1 MRETKFRG
9 KSVETGEWV
18 YGSLVQEDGK
28 AWIVGGI
35 SIEDAGGVFD
45 FYATEWYEVIPETVG
60 QYTGLKD
67 QNVVEIYDG
76 DIDKEDNG
84 ELSVIVYLKKSGSYC
99 VMPLDIYLNEDY
111 QNKKYFP
118 ELLYNFGYD
127 LTFDNVI
134 PEKYLSIVGN
144 IYDNPELLE
153 VEK

>member
-1 MRETKFRG
+1 MREVKFRG

-67 QNVVEIYDG
+67 MDREEIFEGAIGWDEDGEVHGKIVFDEGEFLFEWENMSDNLYECCG
-76 DIDKEDNG
+76 DI
-84 ELSVIVYLKKSGSYC
+84 V
-99 VMPLDIYLNEDY
+99 
-111 QNKKYFP
+111 
-118 ELLYNFGYD
+118 
-127 LTFDNVI
+127 
-134 PEKYLSIVGN
+134 IVGN

-153 VEK
+153 VAK